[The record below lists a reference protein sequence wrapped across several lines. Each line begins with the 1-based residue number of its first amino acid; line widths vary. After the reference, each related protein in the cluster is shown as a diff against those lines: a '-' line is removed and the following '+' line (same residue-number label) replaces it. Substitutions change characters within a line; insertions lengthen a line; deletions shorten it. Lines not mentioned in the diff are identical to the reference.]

1 MPAPSQNIADNAN
14 AKPNTIAFC
23 GKMVV
28 CSSTPCASSA
38 TNSSARPDVLMPEAA
53 DDAGR
58 PVATGTGGTL
68 SSMGR
73 TAACRCER
81 QPATARPP

>member
-1 MPAPSQNIADNAN
+1 MADSANAN
-14 AKPNTIAFC
+14 PNTIAFC

-28 CSSTPCASSA
+28 CSNTPWASSA

-53 DDAGR
+53 DGVDKCA
-58 PVATGTGGTL
+58 AAAGTGGTL

-73 TAACRCER
+73 NAACRCER
-81 QPATARPP
+81 QPATANRRRGAQ

>member
-1 MPAPSQNIADNAN
+1 MQQHAVGEQRDKQQRA
-14 AKPNTIAFC
+14 
-23 GKMVV
+23 
-28 CSSTPCASSA
+28 
-38 TNSSARPDVLMPEAA
+38 ARALMPEAA
-53 DDAGR
+53 DEAAM
-58 PVATGTGGTL
+58 PAATGTGGTL

>member
-1 MPAPSQNIADNAN
+1 MPAPSQNIADSAN

-38 TNSSARPDVLMPEAA
+38 TNSSARPGVLMPEAA
-53 DDAGR
+53 DDTGA
-58 PVATGTGGTL
+58 AAAGTGGTL

-73 TAACRCER
+73 KAACRCER